1 MQNERQKQ
9 GQALPLRTNPKKTGK
24 KPFRLDTLFQERSH
38 RPTRRNA
45 VFAASVCRTVPERVC
60 QAKTV
65 FFGFFLGWCAPV
77 APWPL
82 ASFFVVCRKSGE
94 CNSCCFFCFFGVRL
108 GCRRYG
114 KLRSFFSLAIA
125 PNTFL
130 RKTPLTI
137 NREQLCRLIVAADAD
152 LSGANSSP

>member
-1 MQNERQKQ
+1 MTGAEDQSRPWNGRNSSGALFRGPTPGASL
-9 GQALPLRTNPKKTGK
+9 GQADQHQRLHLRRILRLEPFLKECVKPKM
-24 KPFRLDTLFQERSH
+24 
-38 RPTRRNA
+38 
-45 VFAASVCRTVPERVC
+45 
-60 QAKTV
+60 V

-94 CNSCCFFCFFGVRL
+94 CNRCCFFCFVGVRL
-108 GCRRYG
+108 GCRRFG
-114 KLRSFFSLAIA
+114 KLRSFFSFAIA

-137 NREQLCRLIVAADAD
+137 IREQLCRLIVAADAD